1 MKLYDLILLPVLLV
15 FVSCASSNAFLTSL
29 HDTALVNDAVVVTA
43 TAALQ
48 SGAISSTEATKIL
61 AITDGVNA
69 LLTAANAAY
78 VAGNTALAN
87 TDLASASSQ
96 ATQTQACLKTP
107 PVSTCLGSSP

>member
-1 MKLYDLILLPVLLV
+1 MKLYDLILLPALLML
-15 FVSCASSNAFLTSL
+15 VSCATSASNAFLTSL

-78 VAGNTALAN
+78 VAGNTALAS
-87 TDLASASSQ
+87 TDLASATSK
-96 ATQTQACLKTP
+96 ATQTQACLKSP
-107 PVSTCLGSSP
+107 PVSGCLP